1 MVETDHLGI
10 DPDDELAQQMG
21 GSSDNTS
28 FMSYMTSFS
37 SKEQSQ
43 VLNLLQYGGLCIIP
57 LLALLKLMKAY
68 IPNEPSQ
75 LKPTTELIIEVVLQL
90 TVIIVAFFF
99 IHKMVVYLPTY
110 SQQEYD
116 SYSLMS
122 GIIPLFF
129 LMFTLDTK
137 ISEKMNTLFDRLLS
151 VLGIVKEPM
160 TDKKDEENEENK
172 KDKIH
177 EPAQSMQDNIHLQPP
192 AHPQAQQPMN
202 TQMGQESFVGMAS
215 GYDGGFAP
223 F

>member
-1 MVETDHLGI
+1 MT
-10 DPDDELAQQMG
+10 DPDLDAEELDNLQSG
-21 GSSDNTS
+21 GSSENTS
-28 FMSYMTSFS
+28 FMTYMTSFS

-43 VLNLLQYGGLCIIP
+43 LMNLLQYGGLCIIP

-160 TDKKDEENEENK
+160 THEGDEATEENKK

-177 EPAQSMQDNIHLQPP
+177 QPTQDNINLQPP
-192 AHPQAQQPMN
+192 PHPQ
-202 TQMGQESFVGMAS
+202 TQEQMTPQMSQGTFVGTAS

>member
-1 MVETDHLGI
+1 MT
-10 DPDDELAQQMG
+10 DPDLDAEELDNIQSG
-21 GSSDNTS
+21 GSSENTS
-28 FMSYMTSFS
+28 FMTYMTSFS

-43 VLNLLQYGGLCIIP
+43 LMNLLQYGGLCIIP

-160 TDKKDEENEENK
+160 THEGHEGHEATEENK
-172 KDKIH
+172 KKVNH
-177 EPAQSMQDNIHLQPP
+177 VPMQENMHLP
-192 AHPQAQQPMN
+192 AHPQ
-202 TQMGQESFVGMAS
+202 TQEQMTPQMSQETFVVGTAS

>member
-28 FMSYMTSFS
+28 FMTYMTSFS
-37 SKEQSQ
+37 SREQSQ

-160 TDKKDEENEENK
+160 TDKNDEENEENK

-177 EPAQSMQDNIHLQPP
+177 EPMQDNIQPQPP
-192 AHPQAQQPMN
+192 AQQHMNPQI
-202 TQMGQESFVGMAS
+202 GQESFVGMAS

>member
-1 MVETDHLGI
+1 MT
-10 DPDDELAQQMG
+10 DPDLDAEELDNIQSG
-21 GSSDNTS
+21 GSSENTS
-28 FMSYMTSFS
+28 FMTYMTSFS

-43 VLNLLQYGGLCIIP
+43 LMNLLQYGGLCIIP

-160 TDKKDEENEENK
+160 TDEGHEGHEATEENK
-172 KDKIH
+172 KKVNH
-177 EPAQSMQDNIHLQPP
+177 VTMQDNMHLP
-192 AHPQAQQPMN
+192 AHPQ
-202 TQMGQESFVGMAS
+202 TQEQMTPQMSQETFVGTAS

-223 F
+223 FN

>member
-1 MVETDHLGI
+1 MPVL
-10 DPDDELAQQMG
+10 DEEEIENDQIG
-21 GSSDNTS
+21 GSLDTTS

-43 VLNLLQYGGLCIIP
+43 LMNLLQYGGLCIIP

-99 IHKMVVYLPTY
+99 IHKMIVYLPTY

-137 ISEKMNTLFDRLLS
+137 ISEKMNTLFDRLLN

-160 TDKKDEENEENK
+160 MDGNTDKDEPSGKPIQEGMHVQGNAQMQENAQIQENT
-172 KDKIH
+172 
-177 EPAQSMQDNIHLQPP
+177 
-192 AHPQAQQPMN
+192 QQPNISQANPHMKH
-202 TQMGQESFVGMAS
+202 ESYVGTAS
-215 GYDGGFAP
+215 GFDGGFAP
-223 F
+223 FN

>member
-1 MVETDHLGI
+1 MT
-10 DPDDELAQQMG
+10 DPDPDEDFDNIQSG
-21 GSSDNTS
+21 GSSENTS
-28 FMSYMTSFS
+28 FMTYMTSFS

-43 VLNLLQYGGLCIIP
+43 LMNLLQYGGLCIIP

-160 TDKKDEENEENK
+160 THEGHEGDEATEENK
-172 KDKIH
+172 KKDRIH
-177 EPAQSMQDNIHLQPP
+177 QPTQDNMNLQPP
-192 AHPQAQQPMN
+192 PHPQAQQHMN
-202 TQMGQESFVGMAS
+202 PQMSQETFVGTAC

-223 F
+223 FN

>member
-1 MVETDHLGI
+1 MT
-10 DPDDELAQQMG
+10 DPDLDAEELDNLQSG
-21 GSSDNTS
+21 GSSENTS
-28 FMSYMTSFS
+28 FMTYMTSFS

-43 VLNLLQYGGLCIIP
+43 LMNLLQYGGLCIIP

-160 TDKKDEENEENK
+160 THEGHEGHEATEEDKKKVNHVPMQENV
-172 KDKIH
+172 
-177 EPAQSMQDNIHLQPP
+177 HLQPP
-192 AHPQAQQPMN
+192 PHPQAQQPMN
-202 TQMGQESFVGMAS
+202 PQMSQETFVGTAS

-223 F
+223 FN

>member
-1 MVETDHLGI
+1 MT
-10 DPDDELAQQMG
+10 DPDPDEEFGNIQSG
-21 GSSDNTS
+21 GSSENTS
-28 FMSYMTSFS
+28 FMTYMTSFS

-43 VLNLLQYGGLCIIP
+43 LMNLLQYGGLCIIP

-160 TDKKDEENEENK
+160 THEGHEGHEATEEDKKKVNHVAMQEN
-172 KDKIH
+172 
-177 EPAQSMQDNIHLQPP
+177 MHLP
-192 AHPQAQQPMN
+192 AHPQ
-202 TQMGQESFVGMAS
+202 TQEQMTPQMSQGTVVGTAS

>member
-1 MVETDHLGI
+1 MTDLELEAT
-10 DPDDELAQQMG
+10 DDELTQMG
-21 GSSDNTS
+21 GSSENTS
-28 FMSYMTSFS
+28 FMTYMTSFS

-160 TDKKDEENEENK
+160 TDKNDEENEDNK

-177 EPAQSMQDNIHLQPP
+177 EPMQDNMHLQPP